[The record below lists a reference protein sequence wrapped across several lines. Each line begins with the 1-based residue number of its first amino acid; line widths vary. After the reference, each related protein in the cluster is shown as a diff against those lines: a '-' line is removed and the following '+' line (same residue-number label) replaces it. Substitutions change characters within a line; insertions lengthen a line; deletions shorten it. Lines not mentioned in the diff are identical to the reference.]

1 MFLPS
6 VKRIRAD
13 WRVGP
18 SKHAVALI
26 PASSVSRIMSSG
38 IPIEAA
44 IPLATLMIQEI
55 DRLDAALPA
64 QRIPARRKLWINA
77 RWKTRNR
84 IIRGAEVISAAAQI
98 TDQSIP

>member
-44 IPLATLMIQEI
+44 IPLATLMIQKSIASMRRCPLSEF
-55 DRLDAALPA
+55 RPA
-64 QRIPARRKLWINA
+64 
-77 RWKTRNR
+77 
-84 IIRGAEVISAAAQI
+84 GS
-98 TDQSIP
+98 SG